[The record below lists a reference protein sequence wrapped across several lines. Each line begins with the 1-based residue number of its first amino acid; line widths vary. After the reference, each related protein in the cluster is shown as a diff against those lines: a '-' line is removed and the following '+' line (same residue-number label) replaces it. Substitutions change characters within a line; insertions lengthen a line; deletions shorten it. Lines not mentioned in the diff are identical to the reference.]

1 MRLLLLALLLLQDP
15 PKDDVVAIV
24 GARILTISKGEIA
37 KGVILIRNGK
47 IAEVAADA
55 KIPEG
60 ATVIDGKG
68 LVAMPGLVNPYSRIL
83 GGGGGSGQ
91 GSNPQT
97 LAYDDFNPAADVL
110 RQFPRTGYTT
120 FVIYPNQGATS
131 GQAVAI
137 KPVGQSRDSMVVEK
151 AAYVRFTLE
160 LTTSS
165 KQQLKTD
172 FESGRKAPAPPAKQ
186 DPRTEALGR
195 FMRGEM
201 PGIVEADA
209 ASRIAHFYQL
219 WKPFETSKARL
230 TLVVGPDSYKAASLL
245 AEHKASVIVR
255 PEHTFLPFTR
265 SRVNPAAELA
275 KAGAAVTVLPA
286 NDSLAAHEQALFRLG
301 ELVKHGLDRD
311 TALRAITLQAA
322 TVAGL
327 EKRLGTLEAG
337 KDADV
342 LLFDGDPLDATS
354 RLRLTLI
361 DGRIRFDGRQP

>member
-1 MRLLLLALLLLQDP
+1 MRFLLAALLLFQET

-24 GARILTISKGEIA
+24 GARILTVSKGELA

-47 IAEVAADA
+47 IVDVAADA

-60 ATVIDGKG
+60 ATIIDGKG
-68 LVAMPGLVNPYSRIL
+68 LVAMPGLVNPYARIL

-91 GSNPQT
+91 GSNPQV

-120 FVIYPNQGATS
+120 FAIYPNQGATS
-131 GQAVAI
+131 GQAVAV
-137 KPVGQSRDSMVVEK
+137 KPVGQSRESMVLEK
-151 AAYVRFTLE
+151 SAYVRFSLE

-172 FESGRKAPAPPAKQ
+172 FEAGRKAPAPPAKQ

-195 FMRGEM
+195 FMRGDM
-201 PGIVEADA
+201 PGIVEVDA

-219 WKPFETSKARL
+219 WKSFEPSKARW
-230 TLVVGPDSYKAASLL
+230 TLVVGPDSYKAVAPL
-245 AEHKASVIVR
+245 AEHKASVVLR
-255 PEHTFLPFTR
+255 PELTFLPFTR

-275 KAGAAVTVLPA
+275 KAGVAVALLPA

-301 ELVKHGLDRD
+301 ELVKHGLDRN
-311 TALRAITLQAA
+311 TALRAVTLQAA
-322 TVAGL
+322 AVAGL
-327 EKRLGTLEAG
+327 EKRVGSLEPG

-342 LLFDGDPLDATS
+342 LLFEGDPLDATS

-361 DGRIRFDGRQP
+361 DGKIRFDGRQP